1 MKRIVHILIAISI
14 ATALIAQEAPKNTVL
29 KSIILPG
36 WGELAYQSNSAYV
49 QNEDLISFSRLHA
62 GLDQYPNKDEF
73 WADMGNYISYLEHQ
87 ESMLENRTPEKIWST
102 DYQWEWDTNDNL
114 LAYDSMFRAKE
125 LTLIGSEFVITGLIV
140 NRIAS
145 VINVRYLRNKNMQL
159 SAFAAPLNGGGVLQ
173 LGLTF

>member
-1 MKRIVHILIAISI
+1 LWLGFTGLR
-14 ATALIAQEAPKNTVL
+14 
-29 KSIILPG
+29 
-36 WGELAYQSNSAYV
+36 YSAYV